1 MDYSKT
7 VNLLQTAFPMKADLP
22 TREPER
28 LKLWNESRLYQK
40 IQDKNRD
47 KPVFLLHDGPPYA
60 NGDIHMGHALNKVLK
75 DFVVKYKTL
84 AGFRS
89 PYKPGW
95 DCHGLPIEHQLFKQ
109 LGKNKHQVTRPELRE
124 KATEYALGWVEKQ
137 KEGFK
142 RLGVL
147 GDWDNPYLTLS
158 KDYEAST
165 VQAFYELYDKGFVYR
180 GLKPGYWCVFDETAL
195 AEAEVEYA
203 EKKSDSVYVRFK
215 VDQSTLPS
223 PFRERVAEGRERAD
237 TQDALT
243 PALSPKGEGVESL
256 YVLIWTTTPWTL
268 PANTGLAFHPG
279 ENYVVLKVN
288 NEGYIVA
295 EKLAEK
301 ASKLLEKKWNAP
313 VTVSTGAFKGEDVAG
328 LIAEN
333 PLHGRESRAVTANY
347 VTMEDGTGIV
357 HIAPGHGVE
366 DFGVGQANKLATL
379 SPVDEAGRFD
389 MNVGRAELVG
399 KHVLKDANQ
408 AVMDLL
414 GDNLIAHYSFTHS
427 YPHCWRCKNP
437 SIFRAT
443 EQWFLRVDDAFR
455 EGLLRQID
463 QVRWEPSYGVHRI
476 KGMVEVRPDWCLS
489 RQRHWGAPIA
499 VYYCANKT
507 CRAVLWDKELNKKIV
522 DMIRAEG
529 GTAWYSPHPDPLP
542 QGERE
547 NACAKCGGTSFE
559 KETDILDVWF
569 DSGISW
575 FAVVEKEFSQPKP
588 QTIMYLEGSDQ
599 HRGWFQTSLI
609 PSVALRGKAPYDV
622 VLTHG
627 FVVDGKGHKM
637 SKSLGNVIGPQEII
651 EKYGADVLR
660 LWVAMSDY
668 REDVRM
674 SQDIV
679 KHVIDMYRRFRNT
692 FRFLLQNTAD
702 FKQSEHA
709 LEFDRLEEVD
719 RWIVMLFEETKQRVL
734 KAYEAYEFHAVLGE
748 LNKFVAGP
756 LSGFY
761 MDAQKDRLY
770 CEAPASPLRRSAQ
783 TSLALLL
790 RGLCVLLAPLLS
802 FTSEEAYEEFR
813 KASAPG
819 LPESVFLDALS
830 ELKSVSLDAGLLDR
844 WSRVL
849 DIRRLVNDE
858 LDKQRKLGVLKSSQ
872 EARLQINPV
881 SLSEENQALLS
892 RPFDWP
898 FALQMA
904 SIDVIANGGTGIEIQ
919 ATSFP
924 KCERCWRH
932 RQDVGQNAAHPALCG
947 RCAAVVC

>member
-1 MDYSKT
+1 
-7 VNLLQTAFPMKADLP
+7 MKADLP

-28 LKLWNESRLYQK
+28 LKLWNESRLYEK
-40 IQDKNRD
+40 IQSQNKN
-47 KPVFLLHDGPPYA
+47 KPTFLLHDGPPYA

-84 AGFRS
+84 AGFRA

-95 DCHGLPIEHQLFKQ
+95 DCHGLPIEHALFKQ
-109 LGKNKHQVTRPELRE
+109 LGKNKHQVTRPELRA
-124 KATEYALGWVEKQ
+124 KAAEYALGWVEKQ

-147 GDWDNPYLTLS
+147 GDWDHPYLTLS

-165 VQAFYELYDKGFVYR
+165 VEAFYELYEKGFVYR
-180 GLKPGYWCVFDETAL
+180 GLKPGYWCAFDETAL

-215 VDQSTLPS
+215 IKNEMLNAQASNS
-223 PFRERVAEGRERAD
+223 NE
-237 TQDALT
+237 TQNPNDSKLKF
-243 PALSPKGEGVESL
+243 LWDLMLEDLSL

-268 PANTGLAFHPG
+268 PANTGLAFHPA
-279 ENYVVLKVN
+279 ETYVVLRVN
-288 NEGYIVA
+288 NDGYIVA
-295 EKLAEK
+295 EKLKDK

-313 VTVSTGAFKGEDVAG
+313 VTVLPQTFQGEDVVG
-328 LIAEN
+328 MIALN

-366 DFGVGQANKLATL
+366 DFGVGQANKLPTL
-379 SPVDEAGRFD
+379 SPVDEAGKF
-389 MNVGRAELVG
+389 NASVGREELVG

-408 AVMDLL
+408 AVMELL
-414 GDNLIAHYSFTHS
+414 GDNLIAHTPFTHS

-437 SIFRAT
+437 IIFRAT

-455 EGLLRQID
+455 ADLLKQID
-463 QVRWEPSYGVHRI
+463 AVRWEPSYGVHRI

-499 VYYCANKT
+499 VYYCASKE
-507 CRAVLWDKELNKKIV
+507 CRAVLWNKDLNRRIV
-522 DMIRAEG
+522 DIIRAEG
-529 GTAWYSPHPDPLP
+529 GTSWYTGEPDLI
-542 QGERE
+542 
-547 NACAKCGGTSFE
+547 AKSVCAKCGGTSFE

-569 DSGISW
+569 DSGVSW
-575 FAVVEKEFSQPKP
+575 FAVIEKEFANPKP
-588 QTIMYLEGSDQ
+588 ETVLYLEGSDQ

-622 VLTHG
+622 ALTHG

-637 SKSLGNVIGPQEII
+637 SKSLGNVIGPQEIV

-674 SQDIV
+674 SQDIL

-702 FKQSEHA
+702 FKIADHA
-709 LEFDRLEEVD
+709 VDYKNLEEVD
-719 RWIVMLFEETKQRVL
+719 RWILALFQETKERVMD
-734 KAYEAYEFHAVLGE
+734 AYEAYEFHVVLSE

-770 CEAPASPLRRSAQ
+770 CEAPASLLRRSAQ
-783 TSLALLL
+783 TSLSHLL

-802 FTSEEAYEEFR
+802 FTAEEAYEEFR
-813 KASAPG
+813 KTSAPR
-819 LPESVFLDALS
+819 LPDSVFLDELS
-830 ELKSVSLDAGLLDR
+830 ELVSFPLDKALMQR

-849 DIRRLVNDE
+849 DVRRLVNDE
-858 LDKQRKLGVLKSSQ
+858 LDKQRKAGVVKSSQ
-872 EARLQINPV
+872 EAQLKINPAAM
-881 SLSEENQALLS
+881 SEENKTLLDN
-892 RPFDWP
+892 PLDWP

-904 SIDVIANGGTGIEIQ
+904 SVEIVSNGNAAIEIK
-919 ATSFP
+919 ASASA

-932 RQDVGQNAAHPALCG
+932 RPDVGRVATHPTLCS
-947 RCAAVVC
+947 RCASVVC

>member
-1 MDYSKT
+1 
-7 VNLLQTAFPMKADLP
+7 
-22 TREPER
+22 
-28 LKLWNESRLYQK
+28 
-40 IQDKNRD
+40 
-47 KPVFLLHDGPPYA
+47 
-60 NGDIHMGHALNKVLK
+60 
-75 DFVVKYKTL
+75 
-84 AGFRS
+84 
-89 PYKPGW
+89 
-95 DCHGLPIEHQLFKQ
+95 
-109 LGKNKHQVTRPELRE
+109 
-124 KATEYALGWVEKQ
+124 
-137 KEGFK
+137 
-142 RLGVL
+142 
-147 GDWDNPYLTLS
+147 
-158 KDYEAST
+158 
-165 VQAFYELYDKGFVYR
+165 
-180 GLKPGYWCVFDETAL
+180 
-195 AEAEVEYA
+195 
-203 EKKSDSVYVRFK
+203 
-215 VDQSTLPS
+215 
-223 PFRERVAEGRERAD
+223 
-237 TQDALT
+237 
-243 PALSPKGEGVESL
+243 
-256 YVLIWTTTPWTL
+256 
-268 PANTGLAFHPG
+268 
-279 ENYVVLKVN
+279 
-288 NEGYIVA
+288 
-295 EKLAEK
+295 
-301 ASKLLEKKWNAP
+301 
-313 VTVSTGAFKGEDVAG
+313 
-328 LIAEN
+328 
-333 PLHGRESRAVTANY
+333 
-347 VTMEDGTGIV
+347 MEDGTGIV

-366 DFGVGQANKLATL
+366 DFGVGQANKLPTL

-389 MNVGRAELVG
+389 ATVGRDELVG

-437 SIFRAT
+437 IIFRAT

-455 EGLLRQID
+455 AGLLKQID
-463 QVRWEPSYGVHRI
+463 QVRWEPAYGVHRI

-489 RQRHWGAPIA
+489 RQRLWGAPIA
-499 VYYCANKT
+499 VYYCIRKE
-507 CRAVLWDKELNKKIV
+507 CRTVLWNKDLNKRIIE
-522 DMIRAEG
+522 MIRAEG
-529 GTAWYSPHPDPLP
+529 GTAWYTGEPDKIA
-542 QGERE
+542 EHV
-547 NACAKCGGTSFE
+547 CAKCGGIAFE

-575 FAVVEKEFSQPKP
+575 FAVVEKEFSTPKP
-588 QTIMYLEGSDQ
+588 TSVLYLEGSDQ

-702 FKQSEHA
+702 FKQAEHSV
-709 LEFDRLEEVD
+709 EFKNSEEVD
-719 RWIVMLFEETKQRVL
+719 QWILVLFEETKQIVL
-734 KAYEAYEFHAVLGE
+734 KAYEAYEFHTVLNE

-783 TSLALLL
+783 TSLSHLL

-802 FTSEEAYEEFR
+802 FTSEEAHEEFR
-813 KASAPG
+813 KTSAPE
-819 LPESVFLDALS
+819 LPESVFLDT
-830 ELKSVSLDAGLLDR
+830 VSDLRSFPIDKDLAQR

-849 DIRRLVNDE
+849 DVRRLVNDE
-858 LDKQRKLGVLKSSQ
+858 LDKQRKAGVLKSSQ
-872 EARLQINPV
+872 EAQLKINPV
-881 SLSEENQALLS
+881 SLSEENKALLG
-892 RPFDWP
+892 RPLDWP

-904 SIDVIANGGTGIEIQ
+904 SVEIVSNGNASIEIKS
-919 ATSFP
+919 THWP

-932 RQDVGQNAAHPALCG
+932 RCDVGQNASHATLCA